1 MNVSTYDQHCCGC
14 GECYTICPVKAINMQ
29 LNSQGFY
36 YPVVDSEKC
45 VNCSKCTTHCS
56 FNNGSA
62 KSESYL
68 PINSYALK
76 HKDEDIRAA
85 SRSGGV
91 FTALSN
97 IILDMGGVIYGCEL
111 QDCRKAIHTR
121 ATTKEQRDG
130 FRGSKY
136 IQSETYHIFEEVK
149 NDVKNG
155 LWVLF
160 SGTSCQVNAVKDFCK
175 DLDCSKLL
183 LVDIVCHGVPS
194 PMVWNDY
201 LKYIEKKQ
209 KKKILS
215 VDFRDKQKFGWTA
228 HNETVV
234 FQDGSDYSDKTFRT
248 LFYSHL
254 ILREDCFKCP
264 YRSLNRISDITIADC
279 WGITEH
285 YPEFDD
291 DKGVSLVLINTD
303 KGQATYNRMNN
314 TQHINVDITK
324 LMQAP
329 LRTNWDV
336 PSDYD
341 EFWGYYKSHSFKK
354 VIGKYVERKP
364 SKIARLKYFIR
375 SNLAKAYRKLIGKK

>member
-1 MNVSTYDQHCCGC
+1 MNVSVYNQHCCGC
-14 GECYTICPVKAINMQ
+14 GECYAVCPVKAIDMQ
-29 LNSQGFY
+29 INTQGFY
-36 YPVVDSEKC
+36 YPIVDSTKC
-45 VNCSKCTTHCS
+45 VDCSKCTTRCS

-62 KSESYL
+62 ESNAYSV
-68 PINSYALK
+68 INTYALK
-76 HKDEDIRAA
+76 HIDEDIRAA

-91 FTALSN
+91 FTALSD

-121 ATTKEQRDG
+121 ATTKEQRDR

-136 IQSETYHIFEEVK
+136 IQSETYHIFEDIK

-194 PMVWNDY
+194 PTVWDDY
-201 LKYIEKKQ
+201 LKYIEKKN
-209 KKKILS
+209 KKKITS

-234 FQDGSDYSDKTFRT
+234 FQDGSDYSDNAFRC

-254 ILREDCFKCP
+254 ILREDCFECP

-279 WGITEH
+279 WGIAEH

-291 DKGVSLVLINTD
+291 DKGVSLVLINTN
-303 KGQATYNRMNN
+303 KAEQIFNKIQQADC
-314 TQHINVDITK
+314 INVDITK
-324 LMQAP
+324 LMQPP

-336 PSDYD
+336 PANYD
-341 EFWGYYKSHSFKK
+341 EFWGYYKAHSFKK
-354 VIGKYVERKP
+354 VVDKYVIKRP
-364 SKIARLKYFIR
+364 SLYSRTKYFIR
-375 SNLAKAYRKLIGKK
+375 SNLARIYRKIVKR